1 MTATAFDIEGRRFE
15 VQRLDVESSCQGLEL
30 LGKILGPAALE
41 VFAARE
47 VKAKDQAALAGDGA
61 SSPLAGL
68 NYGAL
73 LAAMVANARLIAP
86 LLKLFVARAKFDRGK
101 NGALVDLG
109 PFVDEVFEGRL
120 DVVVAFLFH
129 AARAEYTTFLGGGGA
144 LAELLPQAAS
154 ASGSPTAPKG

>member
-1 MTATAFDIEGRRFE
+1 MTATATAFDIEGRRFE
-15 VQRLDVESSCQGLEL
+15 VRRLDVDSTCRGLEL

-41 VFAARE
+41 VFSARVGAAKPND
-47 VKAKDQAALAGDGA
+47 VGAQATLGGV
-61 SSPLAGL
+61 

-73 LAAMVANARLIAP
+73 LTAMVANASLIAP
-86 LLKLFVARAKFDRGK
+86 LLKLFTARAKFDRGK
-101 NGALVDLG
+101 NGALVDLD

-120 DVVVAFLFH
+120 DVIVAFLFH
-129 AARAEYTTFLGGGGA
+129 AARAEYGGFLGGGGA